1 MTSQR
6 LPILLTLV
14 NLALLMFTLAQMRPA
29 AAQDTAPML
38 RGRGLEIVDDHGR
51 VRASIQVLPASTQKN
66 GDRFPETV
74 LLRLID
80 TKGLPHVKIATT
92 EDGSALAPR
101 MTSPVA
107 TINRH
112 RPYTRAYAD
121 AAAGLWPTYAGGL
134 SRRNR

>member
-29 AAQDTAPML
+29 ATQDTAPML
-38 RGRGLEIVDDHGR
+38 RGRGLQIVDDHGR

-66 GDRFPETV
+66 GDRYPETV

-80 TKGLPHVKIATT
+80 SKGLPHVKIATT
-92 EDGSALAPR
+92 EDGSAVVFGGDSDPTLIQLLARGNTASVRVVNKDGREQIVKP
-101 MTSPVA
+101 
-107 TINRH
+107 
-112 RPYTRAYAD
+112 
-121 AAAGLWPTYAGGL
+121 
-134 SRRNR
+134 